1 MIMHHCAELKRGR
14 EERGSGWNRYEQRIP
29 PLHCGK
35 GIYYGEIM
43 IYVNGGRDV
52 SLSKGWRCEP
62 IMINALHSRAHP
74 APQCTPLWP
83 EVKLF
88 STSLHPSTALF
99 LFSVFT
105 TQPSSC
111 LALPSSLFST
121 HVFLSF
127 FFFFH
132 SRYSPLFFS
141 GVAAH
146 LLLSI
151 PCDLCC
157 CSWWIPM
164 IQRFR
169 EQGARQSPLSCGWAI
184 CLCQTSPPPQYMQH
198 GPDSEQEE
206 EEGMRKRNGEESAK
220 ERIKYTET
228 KK

>member
-14 EERGSGWNRYEQRIP
+14 EERGSGWNRYEQRVP

-52 SLSKGWRCEP
+52 SLSKGWRYEP
-62 IMINALHSRAHP
+62 IMINALHSHAHP

-105 TQPSSC
+105 TQPSFC

-127 FFFFH
+127 FFFFIADVVP
-132 SRYSPLFFS
+132 SSSLVSLPICCCLFH
-141 GVAAH
+141 VICAAAH
-146 LLLSI
+146 DGFQWS
-151 PCDLCC
+151 
-157 CSWWIPM
+157 
-164 IQRFR
+164 
-169 EQGARQSPLSCGWAI
+169 
-184 CLCQTSPPPQYMQH
+184 
-198 GPDSEQEE
+198 
-206 EEGMRKRNGEESAK
+206 SALGNK
-220 ERIKYTET
+220 ERGSHL
-228 KK
+228 